1 MALYIGGVAVDA
13 TAAEIDVLDGLD
25 RGSIIYGI
33 ASSASTVLGQGNA
46 DEVLTSDGTDIAWA
60 AAGGASFAGIDDQ
73 TSSND
78 DQLTIT
84 DTEVVINEDHDD
96 LDFRV
101 ESDTDTHALFVQGSD
116 GNVGIGTDSPN
127 DKLHIVGSDGVVAG
141 ESYSSQAEIILEN
154 AGVGLLEFMGDTDD
168 YHGLAFSDTATST
181 RGALVYDHGTGLGGG
196 ADTMYFQTAGA
207 IRAAIDSSGNVGIGT
222 TTPDAP
228 ISIYKAAGVQIHLLS
243 PDTPLMSFE
252 TAGGAVDRE
261 WQMGVVVAD
270 GRFYIRDETVGQNR
284 LGIATDGTFTGAGSN
299 DISDGRLKENV
310 ADIENALDVI
320 KQTRGRTFTWKP
332 EANMALGTK
341 YGLIA
346 QELEGILPDLIYNQT
361 GLVGFSESGE
371 LLDIDADESE
381 IFEWSKSVNMTG
393 LIPILVEAIKEL
405 SAKVEALENE

>member
-1 MALYIGGVAVDA
+1 
-13 TAAEIDVLDGLD
+13 
-25 RGSIIYGI
+25 
-33 ASSASTVLGQGNA
+33 
-46 DEVLTSDGTDIAWA
+46 
-60 AAGGASFAGIDDQ
+60 
-73 TSSND
+73 
-78 DQLTIT
+78 
-84 DTEVVINEDHDD
+84 
-96 LDFRV
+96 
-101 ESDTDTHALFVQGSD
+101 
-116 GNVGIGTDSPN
+116 
-127 DKLHIVGSDGVVAG
+127 
-141 ESYSSQAEIILEN
+141 
-154 AGVGLLEFMGDTDD
+154 
-168 YHGLAFSDTATST
+168 
-181 RGALVYDHGTGLGGG
+181 
-196 ADTMYFQTAGA
+196 
-207 IRAAIDSSGNVGIGT
+207 
-222 TTPDAP
+222 TPDAP

-405 SAKVEALENE
+405 S